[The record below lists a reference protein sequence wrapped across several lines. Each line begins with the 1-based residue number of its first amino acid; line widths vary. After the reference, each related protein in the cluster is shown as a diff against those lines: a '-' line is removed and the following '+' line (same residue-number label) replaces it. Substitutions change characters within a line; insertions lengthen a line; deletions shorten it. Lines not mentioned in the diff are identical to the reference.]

1 MAGLPAFR
9 SEFLRTFA
17 ERGAYYDCSA
27 PADLDR
33 LFEQERVTAYI
44 GFDCTASS
52 MHIGNLVQLMTLR
65 RLQQAGHRP
74 ILLMG
79 GGTTKLGD
87 PSGRDEVRR
96 ILTPEQIEQN
106 KKSMVAGI
114 SHLLKFGD
122 GPSDAIM
129 VDNADWLD
137 KLEYI
142 PFLRDIGRHFSVNRM
157 LTMESVK
164 IRLEREQPLS
174 FLEFNYMVCQAYDYV
189 ELYKR
194 YGCRLQSCG
203 SDQWGNVVS
212 GIDLG
217 RRVESVQLFGLSTP
231 LITTSSGAKMGKS
244 VVGAVWLNKDLL
256 SVYDYWQFWR
266 NTEDG
271 DVGRFLRIFTDLP
284 SAEIARLEK
293 LEGAELNEAKKNLA
307 TEATAVLHGREAA
320 QAASETARRTFEEG
334 VTGEGL
340 PTKLMDWGGGKGFTK
355 RTAEAILAASGLV
368 PSVSDARR
376 KITKEIVYINDR
388 RIDDPKAEFELE
400 HVDAH
405 TGAFKVQHGNNKKRI
420 VLVKPT

>member
-1 MAGLPAFR
+1 MSPAPNFR

-27 PADLDR
+27 PEDLDT
-33 LFEQERVTAYI
+33 LFQKERVTAYI

-87 PSGRDEVRR
+87 PSGKDEVRKL
-96 ILTPEQIEQN
+96 LTPEQIDAN
-106 KKSMVAGI
+106 KNSMVAGI

-122 GPSDAIM
+122 GPTDAIM

-142 PFLRDIGRHFSVNRM
+142 PFLRDVGRHFSVNRM
-157 LTMESVK
+157 LTMDSVK

-194 YGCRLQSCG
+194 FGCRLQSCG

-217 RRVESVQLFGLSTP
+217 RRLESVQLFALSTP
-231 LITTSSGAKMGKS
+231 LITTSSGVKMGKS
-244 VVGAVWLNKDLL
+244 VAGAVWLNADMLAP
-256 SVYDYWQFWR
+256 YGYWQFWR

-271 DVGRFLRIFTDLP
+271 DVGRFMRIFTDLP
-284 SAEIARLEK
+284 LSEIARLEA
-293 LEGAELNEAKKNLA
+293 LQGAELNDAKKVLA
-307 TEATAVLHGREAA
+307 TEATAVLHGRAAATEAA
-320 QAASETARRTFEEG
+320 ETARRTFEEG
-334 VTGEGL
+334 AIAEGL
-340 PTKLMDWGGGKGFTK
+340 PTFELAKDKLPLALTALAALSGLTASASEARRQIEGGGF
-355 RTAEAILAASGLV
+355 RVNDAA
-368 PSVSDARR
+368 VSDVKAVATASDVTSTGVIKLSIGR
-376 KITKEIVYINDR
+376 KKHLLIK
-388 RIDDPKAEFELE
+388 
-400 HVDAH
+400 
-405 TGAFKVQHGNNKKRI
+405 
-420 VLVKPT
+420 LV

>member
-1 MAGLPAFR
+1 MAGPPVFR
-9 SEFLRTFA
+9 SEFLRAFV
-17 ERGAYYDCSA
+17 ERGAYHDCSA
-27 PADLDR
+27 PSDLDQ
-33 LFEQERVTAYI
+33 LFATERVTAYI

-74 ILLMG
+74 IVLMG

-87 PSGRDEVRR
+87 PSGRDEVRK
-96 ILTPEQIEQN
+96 ILTAEQIEEN
-106 KKSMVAGI
+106 KKSMFAGI
-114 SHLLKFGD
+114 SHLLKFGT

-137 KLEYI
+137 TLDYI

-174 FLEFNYMVCQAYDYV
+174 FLEFNYMVCQAYDFV

-244 VVGAVWLNKDLL
+244 VAGAVWLNKDML

-284 SAEIARLEK
+284 IAEIARLEK
-293 LEGAELNEAKKNLA
+293 LEGAELNEAKKILA
-307 TEATAVLHGREAA
+307 TEATAMLHGRDAA

-334 VTGEGL
+334 TLADGL
-340 PTKLMDWGGGKGFTK
+340 PTISAKLPDGILNLAVACG
-355 RTAEAILAASGLV
+355 LAASNSEARKLIANNGL
-368 PSVSDARR
+368 
-376 KITKEIVYINDR
+376 KLNDTAVR
-388 RIDDPKAEFELE
+388 DP
-400 HVDAH
+400 
-405 TGAFKVQHGNNKKRI
+405 KRI
-420 VLVKPT
+420 VDKSDVTPDGVVKLSSGKKKHVLVRPL

>member
-1 MAGLPAFR
+1 MPAATKFR
-9 SEFLRTFA
+9 SEFLRTFV

-27 PADLDR
+27 PGELDA
-33 LFEQERVTAYI
+33 LFLKERVTAYI
-44 GFDCTASS
+44 GFDCTAKS

-87 PSGRDEVRR
+87 PSGKDEVRK
-96 ILTPEQIEQN
+96 ILSPEQIEEN
-106 KKSMVAGI
+106 KNSMVAGI

-122 GPSDAIM
+122 GASDAIM

-137 KLEYI
+137 GLDYI
-142 PFLRDIGRHFSVNRM
+142 AFLRDVGRHFSVNRM

-203 SDQWGNVVS
+203 SDQWGNVLS

-217 RRVESVQLFGLSTP
+217 RRMENVQLFGLSTP
-231 LITTSSGAKMGKS
+231 LITTASGAKMGKS
-244 VVGAVWLNKDLL
+244 VSGAVWLNKDML

-271 DVGRFLRIFTDLP
+271 DVGKFIRLFTDLP
-284 SAEIARLEK
+284 AAEIARLEK
-293 LEGAELNEAKKNLA
+293 LQGAELNDAKKILA
-307 TEATAVLHGREAA
+307 TEATAVLHGRPAA
-320 QAASETARRTFEEG
+320 LAASETARRTFEEG
-334 VTGEGL
+334 TLAAGL
-340 PTKLMDWGGGKGFTK
+340 PTISAKLPEGILNLAVACG
-355 RTAEAILAASGLV
+355 LAASNSEARKLIANNGL
-368 PSVSDARR
+368 RL
-376 KITKEIVYINDR
+376 NDVA
-388 RIDDPKAEFELE
+388 ISDPKLVVNASDVTSDGIVKLSS
-400 HVDAH
+400 
-405 TGAFKVQHGNNKKRI
+405 GKKKH